1 MKTLV
6 LSFLLLC
13 SFSVFAQQGIMS
25 IETKNINLGP
35 VKANDIPTEVT
46 FTFKNTGSQPILL
59 SRVTPLTSLL
69 KVQWDKNPV
78 MPGNTS
84 AITVSFVPANMPEKF
99 NYTIHIQ
106 SNAQN
111 QREQLRLEAT
121 IVDNPE
127 KPALLYKHDM
137 DGVRFKTA
145 YINLGQIHNNQV
157 ITDTIYFFN
166 TREKDIPVTTR
177 YLPSHM
183 KMTPSSPSIQPG
195 QKGYIILSYDAKAK
209 NDYGYVFDN
218 IIFNFDNDNSYRH
231 RLSVSANITEDFS
244 QLSAK
249 ELKNAPVASFAP
261 QTIDFGE
268 IKPGDKANCDFKLT
282 NTGQSNLIIRKTKAS
297 CGCTAITLGE
307 NTLAPGQST
316 TIRATFNS
324 AGKHGRQYKS
334 ITVITNDPR
343 NPETSLSISGN
354 IAASK

>member
-13 SFSVFAQQGIMS
+13 SLSVLAQQGVMN
-25 IETKNINLGP
+25 IETKNINLGSI
-35 VKANDIPTEVT
+35 KANDIPTEVS
-46 FTFKNTGSQPILL
+46 FKFKNTGSQPILL
-59 SRVTPLTSLL
+59 NRVTPLTSLL
-69 KVQWDKNPV
+69 KVQWDKNPI
-78 MPGNTS
+78 MPGSTS

-99 NYTIHIQ
+99 SYTIHIQ

-111 QREQLRLEAT
+111 QQEQLHLEAS

-137 DGVRFKTA
+137 DGIRFKTVN
-145 YINLGQIHNNQV
+145 INLGQIHNDQV
-157 ITDTIYFFN
+157 ITDTVYFFN
-166 TREKDIPVTTR
+166 TREKAVTVATK
-177 YLPSHM
+177 YIPSHM

-195 QKGYIILSYDAKAK
+195 QKGYIVLSYDAKAK
-209 NDYGYVFDN
+209 NDYGYVFDY
-218 IIFNFDNDNSYRH
+218 IIFNFNNENNYRH
-231 RLSVSANITEDFS
+231 RLSVAAKIMEDFS

-249 ELKNAPVASFAP
+249 ERKNAPVASFAP
-261 QTIDFGE
+261 QNIDFGE

-297 CGCTAITLGE
+297 CGCTAVTLGD

-324 AGKHGRQYKS
+324 AGKHGRQHKS
-334 ITVITNDPR
+334 ITVITNDPQ
-343 NPETSLSISGN
+343 NPEMILSISGN
-354 IAASK
+354 IAAS